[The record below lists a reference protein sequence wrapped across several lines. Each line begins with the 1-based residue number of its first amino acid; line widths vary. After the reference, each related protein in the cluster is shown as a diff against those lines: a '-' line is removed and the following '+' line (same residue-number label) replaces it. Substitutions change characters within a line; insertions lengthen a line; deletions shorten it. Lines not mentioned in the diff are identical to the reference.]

1 MRCGADIG
9 LEHGMTRFDGQVAI
23 VTGAARGLGRAHALG
38 LAARG
43 AKVLVSD
50 LGDAG
55 APSQASQS
63 VAAEIVASG
72 GTALANAA
80 DVADPA
86 AAPEAVCQALDAW
99 GRVDVLVNNAGILR
113 DKSFANMDPD
123 DFDRVIKVH
132 LLGTAHFTRAVWGSM
147 RTQNYG
153 RVVFTSSASGIYGNF
168 GQANY
173 GAAKAAMIGLMNVLH
188 LEGAKYDIRVNTLVP
203 SAATDMTRALLPA
216 EALELLAPENVTP
229 AVLFLCGRDAPSR
242 TILSAGAGVF
252 NVTHI
257 QEGPGLFLPPSD
269 RTPEGIAANWAAI
282 SARDALQDMGNA
294 LAQTQKFI
302 ELAMAHGDT

>member
-1 MRCGADIG
+1 
-9 LEHGMTRFDGQVAI
+9 MTRFDGQVAI

-43 AKVLVSD
+43 AKLLVSD
-50 LGDAG
+50 LGDG
-55 APSQASQS
+55 ARPSDAAQA
-63 VAAEIVASG
+63 VVAEITAAG

-80 DVADPA
+80 DVADPEA
-86 AAPEAVCQALDAW
+86 AQAAVQQALDKW
-99 GRVDVLVNNAGILR
+99 GRIDLLVNNAGILR
-113 DKSFANMDPD
+113 DKSFINMSTE
-123 DFDRVIKVH
+123 DFDRVIAVH
-132 LLGTAHFTRAVWGSM
+132 LLGTAHFTRAAWGSM

-153 RVVFTSSASGIYGNF
+153 RVVFTSSASGVYGNF

-229 AVLFLCGRDAPSR
+229 AVLFLCGADAPSR

-257 QEGPGLFLPPSD
+257 QEGPGVFLSPAD
-269 RTPEGIAANWAAI
+269 RTPEGIAANWVAI
-282 SARDALQDMGNA
+282 STRDGVEDMGNA
-294 LAQTQKFI
+294 LAQTQKFLQ
-302 ELAMAHGDT
+302 LAMRQEG

>member
-1 MRCGADIG
+1 
-9 LEHGMTRFDGQVAI
+9 MTRFDGQVAI

-43 AKVLVSD
+43 AKLLVSD
-50 LGDAG
+50 LGQAGHPSDA
-55 APSQASQS
+55 ARA
-63 VAAEIVASG
+63 VVAEITEAG

-80 DVADPA
+80 DVADA
-86 AAPEAVCQALDAW
+86 AAANAAVQQALNEW
-99 GRVDVLVNNAGILR
+99 GRVDLLVNNAGILR
-113 DKSFANMDPD
+113 DKSFIYMSTE
-123 DFDRVIKVH
+123 DFERVIAVH
-132 LLGTAHFTRAVWGSM
+132 LLGTANFTHAAWGAM
-147 RTQNYG
+147 RDQNYG
-153 RVVFTSSASGIYGNF
+153 RVVFTSSASGVYGNF

-257 QEGPGLFLPPSD
+257 QEGPGVYLPPAD
-269 RTPEGIAANWAAI
+269 RTPEGIEAHWAAI
-282 SARDALQDMGNA
+282 SARDALEDIGNA
-294 LAQTQKFI
+294 LAQTQKF
-302 ELAMAHGDT
+302 LQMAMRQEG

>member
-1 MRCGADIG
+1 
-9 LEHGMTRFDGQVAI
+9 MTRFDGQVAI
-23 VTGAARGLGRAHALG
+23 VTGAARGLGRAHAIG

-50 LGDAG
+50 LGEAG
-55 APSQASQS
+55 APSEAARA
-63 VAAEIVASG
+63 VAAEITASG

-80 DVADPA
+80 DVADPEA
-86 AAPEAVCQALDAW
+86 ARDAVQQALNAW

-113 DKSFANMDPD
+113 DKSFANMNAE
-123 DFDRVIKVH
+123 DFERVVRVH
-132 LLGTAHFTRAVWGSM
+132 LLGTANFTRAVWSSM
-147 RTQNYG
+147 RAQNYG
-153 RVVFTSSASGIYGNF
+153 RVVFTSSASGVYGNF

-173 GAAKAAMIGLMNVLH
+173 GAAKASMIGLMNVLH

-203 SAATDMTRALLPA
+203 SAATDMTIGLLPA
-216 EALELLAPENVTP
+216 EALDLLAPENVTP
-229 AVLFLCGRDAPSR
+229 AVLFLCAQAAPSR

-257 QEGPGLFLPPSD
+257 QEGPGVFLPQAE

-282 SARDALQDMGNA
+282 SSRNALEDLGNA
-294 LAQTQKFI
+294 LVQTQKFLQ
-302 ELAMAHGDT
+302 LAMACGSGR

>member
-1 MRCGADIG
+1 
-9 LEHGMTRFDGQVAI
+9 MTRFDGQVAI
-23 VTGAARGLGRAHALG
+23 VTGAARGLGRVHALG

-50 LGDAG
+50 LGEAG
-55 APSQASQS
+55 GPSAATKA
-63 VAAEIVASG
+63 VAAEIAAAG
-72 GTALANAA
+72 GVALANAA
-80 DVADPA
+80 DVADPEA
-86 AAPEAVCQALDAW
+86 ARQAVQQALNAW
-99 GRVDVLVNNAGILR
+99 GRVDILVNNAGILR
-113 DKSFANMDPD
+113 DKSFVNMTVE
-123 DFDRVIKVH
+123 DFERVIRVH
-132 LLGTAHFTRAVWGSM
+132 LLGTAWFTQAVWSSM
-147 RTQNYG
+147 RAQNYG
-153 RVVFTSSASGIYGNF
+153 RVVFTSSASGVYGNF

-203 SAATDMTRALLPA
+203 SAATEMTRALLPA

-257 QEGPGLFLPPSD
+257 QEGPGVFLPQAE
-269 RTPEGIAANWAAI
+269 RTPEGIAAHWSEI
-282 SARDALQDMGNA
+282 SSRAGLEDIGNA
-294 LAQTQKFI
+294 LAQTQKFLGI
-302 ELAMAHGDT
+302 AYGH